1 VAQASR
7 AAEKPTI
14 LPFRGVLF
22 AEESIL
28 LMCFER
34 REIPRFA
41 RNDSSW
47 GFFRSLFSLWVLV
60 LARTNSPQPEACATE
75 HIWHTEYVF
84 RIVQRAAV
92 FLLAVLVLLAAM
104 DARAGAALPQETS
117 TKKSQKLPR
126 PIPMRGG
133 LALERDP
140 ASGELRVTTKESS
153 PTLPDGLIRSR
164 VTLVQVP
171 CTVAAPD
178 GTQVRGLNQNDF
190 HLFED
195 GAAQEIASFDAS
207 STPAGIALVIDASPS
222 IFHELAEMRGAARSL
237 AENLSPADEIAV
249 VSFSSEAHL
258 LLPFSKNRAL
268 LDRAIESQ
276 YLAKVENSSES
287 RIYESV
293 FLAARELFQGR
304 TGRKAMVL
312 LTDGQDSGLGLSWDP
327 RSALPSTG
335 AAAGRLAF
343 DDVAREL
350 GADGI
355 ALFIVSTENRPRQM
369 TPEWLEAHRGEML
382 VSAEARK
389 QNMPN
394 YTLYLAELARRA
406 GGQLYFLRETRNL
419 SEIYRRIALVIS
431 SQYMLGFYP
440 SAGTARPGWRS
451 LRVELA
457 AGANVPSGS
466 GLTYRGSYYVSAF
479 Q

>member
-1 VAQASR
+1 MFR
-7 AAEKPTI
+7 F
-14 LPFRGVLF
+14 LP
-22 AEESIL
+22 
-28 LMCFER
+28 
-34 REIPRFA
+34 
-41 RNDSSW
+41 
-47 GFFRSLFSLWVLV
+47 
-60 LARTNSPQPEACATE
+60 
-75 HIWHTEYVF
+75 
-84 RIVQRAAV
+84 RAAV
-92 FLLAVLVLLAAM
+92 FPLAALILLSAI
-104 DARAGAALPQETS
+104 DARPGGVPPQDIPPA
-117 TKKSQKLPR
+117 KSQKLPR
-126 PIPMRGG
+126 PIPLGRDMT
-133 LALERDP
+133 LERDP
-140 ASGELRVTTKESS
+140 ASGELRAITKDS
-153 PTLPDGLIRSR
+153 PPTSPEGAIRSR

-178 GTQVRGLNQNDF
+178 GTQVRGLGQNDF

-207 STPAGIALVIDASPS
+207 ATPASIVMVIDASPS
-222 IFHELAEMRGAARSL
+222 IFHELAEMRGAAHAL

-268 LDRAIESQ
+268 LERAIESQ

-293 FLAARELFQGR
+293 FLAGRELFAGR
-304 TGRKAMVL
+304 SGRKAMVL

-327 RSALPSTG
+327 RSALPNTG

-355 ALFIVSTENRPRQM
+355 ALFIVSTENRPRGM
-369 TPEWLEAHRGEML
+369 TPEWLEAHRSEML
-382 VSAEARK
+382 VTREARK

-406 GGQLYFLRETRNL
+406 DGQLYFLREIGNL
-419 SEIYRRIALVIS
+419 SEIYRRIALAIS
-431 SQYMLGFYP
+431 AQYTLGFYP

-457 AGANVPSGS
+457 AGANVPPGS
-466 GLTYRGSYYVSAF
+466 KLTYRGSYYVSVF

>member
-1 VAQASR
+1 
-7 AAEKPTI
+7 
-14 LPFRGVLF
+14 
-22 AEESIL
+22 
-28 LMCFER
+28 
-34 REIPRFA
+34 
-41 RNDSSW
+41 
-47 GFFRSLFSLWVLV
+47 
-60 LARTNSPQPEACATE
+60 
-75 HIWHTEYVF
+75 
-84 RIVQRAAV
+84 
-92 FLLAVLVLLAAM
+92 M
-104 DARAGAALPQETS
+104 DARPGGAPPQETPPA
-117 TKKSQKLPR
+117 KSQKLPR
-126 PIPMRGG
+126 PIPLGRDMT
-133 LALERDP
+133 LERDP
-140 ASGELRVTTKESS
+140 ASGELRATTKDSS
-153 PTLPDGLIRSR
+153 PASPDGAIRSR

-207 STPAGIALVIDASPS
+207 ATPASIALVIDASPS

-335 AAAGRLAF
+335 AAAARLAF

-355 ALFIVSTENRPRQM
+355 ALFIVSTENRPRGM
-369 TPEWLEAHRGEML
+369 TPEWLEAHRSEML
-382 VSAEARK
+382 VTAEARK

-406 GGQLYFLRETRNL
+406 GGLLYFLRETRKFERDLPPHRARDQRAIHAGLL
-419 SEIYRRIALVIS
+419 SLGGNRAPRLALAARRTGRGSQCSARLKAHVSRLV
-431 SQYMLGFYP
+431 
-440 SAGTARPGWRS
+440 
-451 LRVELA
+451 LRFRIPVEL
-457 AGANVPSGS
+457 
-466 GLTYRGSYYVSAF
+466 L
-479 Q
+479 